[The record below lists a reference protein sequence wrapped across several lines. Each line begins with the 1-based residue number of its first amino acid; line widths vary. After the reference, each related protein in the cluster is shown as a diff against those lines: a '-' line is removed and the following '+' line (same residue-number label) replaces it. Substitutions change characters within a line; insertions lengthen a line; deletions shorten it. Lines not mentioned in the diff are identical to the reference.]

1 MTSNQKRFKK
11 ASATC
16 RRRAKA
22 FTRAFGSCM
31 RGQLKGKGRRKK
43 RRR

>member
-1 MTSNQKRFKK
+1 MTSNQRKFKK

-31 RGQLKGKGRRKK
+31 RGQLKGRRRRKH
-43 RRR
+43 RR